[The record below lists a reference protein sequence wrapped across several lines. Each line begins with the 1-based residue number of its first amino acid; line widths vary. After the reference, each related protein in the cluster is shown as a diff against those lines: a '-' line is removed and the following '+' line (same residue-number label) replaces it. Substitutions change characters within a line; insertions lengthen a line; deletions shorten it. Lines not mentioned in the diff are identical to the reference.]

1 MAKVSTRNIAY
12 PHFYIHFL
20 CRPGIFKST
29 IIDDSKE
36 SMKRSTSQ
44 QEDEIYSREDDGPHP
59 LEANMNRMR
68 PFELQPD
75 ADSESSSDTDA

>member
-1 MAKVSTRNIAY
+1 MSVAKVSTRNIAY
-12 PHFYIHFL
+12 PYFYDHL
-20 CRPGIFKST
+20 LARPGIFKST
-29 IIDDSKE
+29 IID
-36 SMKRSTSQ
+36 
-44 QEDEIYSREDDGPHP
+44 EIYSSEDDGLRP